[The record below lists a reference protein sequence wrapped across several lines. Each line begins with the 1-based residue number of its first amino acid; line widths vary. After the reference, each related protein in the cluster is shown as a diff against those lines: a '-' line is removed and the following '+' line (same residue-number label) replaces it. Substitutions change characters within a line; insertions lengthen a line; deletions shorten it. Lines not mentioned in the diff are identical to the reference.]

1 MALFSFSE
9 WWELLSTTEK
19 IFWGIA
25 SVSTF
30 LLILQTI
37 LSFFGADTDF
47 DADGDFDAHGD
58 YEVPGQFS
66 MFSLKSTIAFLAFF
80 GWAGVITL
88 ERGWAI
94 YWVLL
99 AGIAAGLIAM
109 VLVAYMLF
117 QFQKIEVSGT
127 MRMDEA
133 IDRIGEV
140 YLTIP
145 AEQTG
150 SGQIS
155 VELNGNMRELTAV
168 TNGPAI
174 STGLPVRVI
183 DILDENTLLVEP
195 APELPGGHA
204 HMWIE

>member
-1 MALFSFSE
+1 MTLFSFTE
-9 WWELLSTTEK
+9 WWELLSATEK

-30 LLILQTI
+30 LLVLQTI
-37 LSFFGADTDF
+37 LSFMGADSDF

-88 ERGWAI
+88 QKGWAI

-99 AGIAAGLIAM
+99 AGVGAGVVAM
-109 VLVAYMLF
+109 FLVAYMLF

-127 MRMDEA
+127 MRIEQA
-133 IDRIGEV
+133 LDRVGEV

-145 AEQTG
+145 EGNAGTG
-150 SGQIS
+150 EIS
-155 VELNGNMRELTAV
+155 IEVNGSMRELTAK
-168 TNGPAI
+168 TQGPAI
-174 STGLPVRVI
+174 ATGQPVRVI
-183 DILDENTLLVEP
+183 DILEDNILLVEL
-195 APELPGGHA
+195 APGLTEADKQLQ
-204 HMWIE
+204 IE